1 MNYLCCMLAKIDAL
15 IQEVK
20 AYQAR
25 TSEDI
30 DAFQQRFVH
39 RKGELAQLFKGLPQ
53 VPVQERQAAGKQL
66 NLLKQLVEEKAAQ
79 LQAAVDTS
87 STGKAD
93 DTEDITLPPMP
104 HTLGSLHPLR
114 LIQEKVVSSLVKIG
128 FEVKEGPEIED
139 DYHNFSALNF
149 PKDHPARDMQDT
161 FFLDEKKEWLLRTHT
176 SSTQVRAM
184 ASRKPPMRFVVPGRV
199 FRNEAISARTHC
211 MFHQVEGFY
220 IDTDVSIADL
230 KGTLHY
236 LVQSLFGK
244 ESKLR
249 LRPSFFPFTEPS
261 VEVDMSCSLCDQ
273 KGCNVCKGSG
283 WVEILGAGMIDPN
296 VLKMGRINPEKYT
309 GFAFGIGMERLAMLY
324 YQINDLRLFTQ
335 NDVRFLRQFAASH

>member
-1 MNYLCCMLAKIDAL
+1 MNYLCCMLEKIDVL

-25 TSEDI
+25 NRDDI

-39 RKGELAQLFKGLPQ
+39 RKGELAQLFKDLKQ
-53 VPVQERQAAGKQL
+53 VPAEKRQAAGKQL
-66 NLLKQLVEEKAAQ
+66 NVLKQLVEEKAAL
-79 LQAAVDTS
+79 LQAAATTAAGQD
-87 STGKAD
+87 D

-114 LIQEKVVSSLVKIG
+114 LIQDKVVAALVKIG

-176 SSTQVRAM
+176 SSTQVRVM
-184 ASRKPPMRFVVPGRV
+184 ANRKPPIRFVAPGRV

-220 IDTDVSIADL
+220 IDTDVSLADL
-230 KGTLHY
+230 KGTLYY

-244 ESKLR
+244 EIKLR

-273 KGCNVCKGSG
+273 KGCNICKGSG